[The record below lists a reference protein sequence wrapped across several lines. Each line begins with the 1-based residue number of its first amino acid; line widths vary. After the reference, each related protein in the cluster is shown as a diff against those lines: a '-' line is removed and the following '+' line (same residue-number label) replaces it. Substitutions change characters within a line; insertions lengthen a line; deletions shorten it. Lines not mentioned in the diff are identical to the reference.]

1 MIDNY
6 SLFLFL
12 TSVATET
19 LIPLLWLVNYIYTS
33 TSRIKMQHYF
43 IFSWVFNGLD
53 SAFLT
58 KPQSLNVCI
67 NMLNPDTLFSL
78 FQNNVS
84 Y

>member
-12 TSVATET
+12 TSVAMET
-19 LIPLLWLVNYIYTS
+19 LIPLLWLVNYIDTS
-33 TSRIKMQHYF
+33 TSRIKIQRYL
-43 IFSWVFNGLD
+43 IFSWMFNELD

-67 NMLNPDTLFSL
+67 NMLNPDMLLSL

>member
-12 TSVATET
+12 TSVAMET
-19 LIPLLWLVNYIYTS
+19 LIPLLWLVNYIDTS
-33 TSRIKMQHYF
+33 MSRIKMQHYF

-53 SAFLT
+53 SAFRT

>member
-12 TSVATET
+12 TSVAMET

-58 KPQSLNVCI
+58 KLQSLNVCI
-67 NMLNPDTLFSL
+67 NMLNPDMLFSL